1 MKFVVG
7 ETESDQRV
15 HIEEIGH
22 IREAGDQ
29 PSFSQSSFA
38 QSLLLQ
44 SSFSQSLFAQFSF
57 SLSKA
62 GSGKI
67 CQDLGNFS
75 AAQFWRIRTRAQD
88 RKASHRILHDASL
101 AGTLRVRRQDNAASF
116 DVGIQRVAC
125 AEAEAAAKRA
135 GKNDLTFAGELGL
148 HGKNILP
155 LLKSL
160 PKTKS
165 RQLSLT
171 A

>member
-7 ETESDQRV
+7 ETESDQCV
-15 HIEEIGH
+15 HIEEVGH
-22 IREAGDQ
+22 IRETGDQ
-29 PSFSQSSFA
+29 ASF
-38 QSLLLQ
+38 L
-44 SSFSQSLFAQFSF
+44 QSLFAQSSFLQSTFSQTSF

-75 AAQFWRIRTRAQD
+75 AAQFWRIRTRAKD

-101 AGTLRVRRQDNAASF
+101 ARTLRMWRQHNAASF
-116 DVGIQRVAC
+116 NVGIQRVAC

-155 LLKSL
+155 ITKSL

-165 RQLSLT
+165 RQLLLT